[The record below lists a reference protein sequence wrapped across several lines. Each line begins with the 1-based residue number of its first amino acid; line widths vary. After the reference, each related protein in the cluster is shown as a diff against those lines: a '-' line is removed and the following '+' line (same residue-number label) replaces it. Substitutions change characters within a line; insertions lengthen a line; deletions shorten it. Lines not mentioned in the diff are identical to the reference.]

1 MKKIKIIIES
11 LVVLI
16 GIIALLPQFHFI
28 VTLFKS
34 LAMQIGIGLAVVAI
48 VFLLFK
54 WKRTSFIAFMGAA
67 CFLFQTGFWNWHSI
81 DSQSSE
87 TADLVVSHLNVL
99 KFNHKHDDLIKS
111 VKLSENESD
120 IISFQ
125 EVDFSWNNDLV
136 NAFQSE
142 YPYIISHPREDCYG
156 LLVMSKLPI
165 QEHEIALVHNLPHI
179 EATIMIKSKP
189 TKMVFMHAS
198 TPMNSRRHEKR
209 NEQILAVQEMKD
221 QPEFVIGD
229 FNSVPWDSYIS
240 DLKNELS
247 ISDSRSTYQGTYPSH
262 LPFKIP
268 IDYIFHGQEWECVSF
283 EVMNRMTSDHLGI
296 QGRYKLNQPQLAKKG
311 LGR

>member
-1 MKKIKIIIES
+1 MKKIKIIIELS
-11 LVVLI
+11 VVLI

-54 WKRTSFIAFMGAA
+54 WKRTSFIAFLSAA
-67 CFLFQTGFWNWHSI
+67 CFLFQTGFWNWHSL
-81 DSQSSE
+81 DGQSNE
-87 TADLVVSHLNVL
+87 PADLVVSHINVL
-99 KFNHKHDDLIKS
+99 KFNQKHYDLIESLKS
-111 VKLSENESD
+111 SDNESD

-125 EVDFSWNNDLV
+125 EVDFTWNNDLL
-136 NAFQSE
+136 NAFKTE
-142 YPYIISHPREDCYG
+142 YPYIISHPRKDCYG
-156 LLVMSKLPI
+156 LLVMSRLPI
-165 QEHEIALVHNLPHI
+165 EDHKITSVQNLPHI
-179 EATIMIKSKP
+179 EATILVKSKP

-198 TPMNSRRHEKR
+198 TPMNANRHNKR
-209 NEQILAVQEMKD
+209 NEQILAVQEMKEG
-221 QPEFVIGD
+221 PEFVIGD

-240 DLKNELS
+240 ELKNNLS

-283 EVMNRMTSDHLGI
+283 EVMTRMTSDHLGI
-296 QGRYKLNQPQLAKKG
+296 QGRYKLNQNELAREG
-311 LGR
+311 NGR